1 MLKEQFRQAA
11 IAWLKSDKRDYNEGL
26 NILIESGF
34 KPGVARRIKMLGEND
49 QSKMHLVENI
59 RQYISMFGE
68 DVPDTDSELGVFNGE
83 NPEELHSEEDG
94 IGDGEEVKTIEA
106 LAKDIED
113 GKVEAGDRIGAL
125 IVKYAA
131 AYRNRE
137 KNHRKLSEIPEDN
150 TPEHIAARKALVAEI
165 AKDTDLMETLY
176 PTIKPHLDLKEDIP
190 EEEAAKVGASI
201 EALANKA
208 TDPDPK
214 SESEKT
220 SESANENLDALS
232 KDELQK
238 RIKSVKTKILRKN
251 NLLLYQKE
259 TKAEVENP
267 MPECPKRTK
276 YETEIAN
283 LEKELEALQ
292 YALARKG

>member
-68 DVPDTDSELGVFNGE
+68 DVPDTDSELGVFDGKD
-83 NPEELHSEEDG
+83 PEELHSEDDG
-94 IGDGEEVKTIEA
+94 VGDGEEVKTIEA

-113 GKVEAGDRIGAL
+113 GKVKAGDRIGTL

-137 KNHRKLSEIPEDN
+137 KNHRELSEIPEDN
-150 TPEHIAARKALVAEI
+150 TPEHIAARRALVAEI
-165 AKDTDLMETLY
+165 NKDTDLMETLY
-176 PTIKPHLDLKEDIP
+176 PAIKSYLDLKEDIP
-190 EEEAAKVGASI
+190 EEEAAKVEASI
-201 EALANKA
+201 ETLAKK
-208 TDPDPK
+208 TTGPDSE

-220 SESANENLDALS
+220 GESANEDLDALS
-232 KDELQK
+232 KEELQK